1 MSTDKSGGINLLGL
15 AMRGGLVLVTGYQ
28 TWNFLQTMMGAQA
41 QLVAILGI
49 IAFEGGM
56 LFWGMYHNY
65 VALSSEQQFV
75 SSVLEWA
82 DLAGVSLAFIG
93 EVMFNRPDVQFPT
106 WLPTIALVGT
116 TVVIIANVAGFN
128 LIARYAPATIMARA
142 LRQSKMARQAVE
154 VDLQLAKAEQMK
166 TDGAQLAI
174 EMASGLSAHEMGG
187 LRNQYAVP
195 VNGADFP
202 KAQAPLL
209 ADSGTSPTVGNGK
222 STAKPH

>member
-1 MSTDKSGGINLLGL
+1 
-15 AMRGGLVLVTGYQ
+15 
-28 TWNFLQTMMGAQA
+28 MMGAQA

-75 SSVLEWA
+75 SSVLEWS

-93 EVMFNRPDVQFPT
+93 EVMFNRPDVQFPA

-128 LIARYAPATIMARA
+128 LIARYSPATIMARA
-142 LRQSKMARQAVE
+142 LRQSKIARQAVE
-154 VDLQLAKAEQMK
+154 VELQLAKAEQMK
-166 TDGAQLAI
+166 ADGAQLAI
-174 EMASGLSAHEMGG
+174 EMASGLSAHEMVG
-187 LRNQYAVP
+187 LRTQYAVP
-195 VNGADFP
+195 VNGVNIEAP
-202 KAQAPLL
+202 KAPMTLP
-209 ADSGTSPTVGNGK
+209 DSGTSLTNGK
-222 STAKPH
+222 QPSTPKPA